1 MQSFVRPSPL
11 LPRLCTSCVRLPTT
25 HHARSYAVQA
35 PGQPAAS
42 VFNTEQKTI
51 QRSRAALN
59 APLSR
64 QVDYLRDEIATRLV
78 TRLLDINRN
87 YDRVLDYGANACNI
101 ARILTQP
108 DPDPD
113 SAKPVT
119 APLAS
124 KISTLV
130 SAEHSHELLYRDSDP
145 ALHPFNTPSSASGM
159 RLERHH
165 LSHPE
170 TLPFAPSSFDLI
182 LSSLSL
188 HWINDLPSVLTQIN
202 HLLKPDC
209 AFLGA
214 MPGGDTLYELRG
226 SLQLA
231 TQERLGG
238 IKSHVSPLADV
249 RDVGNLLSRAG
260 FKLLTVDVDDIVVSY
275 PDLVALLRDLNA
287 MGEGNASLR
296 MEKGPVGRDV
306 LMAAEGVYRE
316 LYGDEDGGLP
326 ATFRTIYMIGWK
338 EGEGQSSPLPRGSG
352 EVDLKGFLEGG
363 GRG

>member
-1 MQSFVRPSPL
+1 MHRQLRRSALSLAQTPALSS
-11 LPRLCTSCVRLPTT
+11 T
-25 HHARSYAVQA
+25 RSYAIQA
-35 PGQPAAS
+35 PGQSAIS
-42 VFNTEQKTI
+42 VFNNEQKTL

-64 QVDYLRDEIATRLV
+64 KVDYLRDEIATRLT
-78 TRLLDINRN
+78 TRLLDINRS

-113 SAKPVT
+113 SSRPV
-119 APLAS
+119 AEPLSSRISNLVCADAS
-124 KISTLV
+124 LP
-130 SAEHSHELLYRDSDP
+130 LLERDSSP
-145 ALHPFNTPSSASGM
+145 SSFPFNNPSSASGM
-159 RLERHH
+159 NISRHH

-170 TLPFAPSSFDLI
+170 TLPFAPESFDLI
-182 LSSLSL
+182 LSSMSL
-188 HWINDLPSVLTQIN
+188 HWVNDLPSVLTQIN
-202 HLLKPDC
+202 RLLKPDC

-249 RDVGNLLSRAG
+249 RDVGNVLSRAG
-260 FKLLTVDVDDIVVSY
+260 FRLLTVDVDDIVVMY
-275 PDLVALLRDLNA
+275 PSLVALMQDLNA

-296 MEKGPVGRDV
+296 MEKGPLSRDV
-306 LMAAEGVYRE
+306 MMATEGVYRE
-316 LYGDEDGGLP
+316 LYGEEDGTLP

-338 EGEGQSSPLPRGSG
+338 EGEGQSKPLERGTG
-352 EVDLKGFLEGG
+352 EVDLKGFLEQK
-363 GRG
+363 

>member
-1 MQSFVRPSPL
+1 MRSLTRQTSPL
-11 LPRLCTSCVRLPTT
+11 LRLSNASLRPST
-25 HHARSYAVQA
+25 HHSRTYAIQA

-42 VFNTEQKTI
+42 VFNTDQKTI

-64 QVDYLRDEIATRLV
+64 KVDYLRDEIASRLV
-78 TRLLDINRN
+78 TRLLDINRT
-87 YDRVLDYGANACNI
+87 YPRVLDFGANACNI
-101 ARILTQP
+101 ARILNDP
-108 DPDPD
+108 NPDPD

-119 APLAS
+119 SPLSS
-124 KISTLV
+124 KISELV
-130 SAEHSHELLYRDSDP
+130 CADYSHDLLHRDSSP
-145 ALHPFNTPSSASGM
+145 STHPFNSPAQASGM
-159 RLERHH
+159 SLTRHL

-170 TLPFAPSSFDLI
+170 QLPFEPESFDLV
-182 LSSLSL
+182 LSSMAL

-202 HLLKPDC
+202 RCLKPDC

-231 TQERLGG
+231 EQERLGG

-249 RDVGNLLSRAG
+249 RDVGNLLNRAG

-275 PDLVALLRDLNA
+275 PDLMALLTDLNA

-296 MEKGPVGRDV
+296 MEKGAVGRDV
-306 LMAAEGVYRE
+306 LMATEGVYRE
-316 LYGDEDGGLP
+316 LYGEEDGSLP

-338 EGEGQSSPLPRGSG
+338 EGEGQSSPLERGSG

-363 GRG
+363 GKK

>member
-1 MQSFVRPSPL
+1 MRGTLRPSPL
-11 LPRLCTSCVRLPTT
+11 LRPSTASHSLRPLTSPPIRQ
-25 HHARSYAVQA
+25 YAVQA

-42 VFNTEQKTI
+42 VFNTSQKTL

-64 QVDYLRDEIATRLV
+64 KVDYLRDEIATRL
-78 TRLLDINRN
+78 TSRLLDINRT
-87 YDRVLDYGANACNI
+87 YPRVLDYGANACNI
-101 ARILTQP
+101 ARVLTQP

-119 APLAS
+119 DPLSS
-124 KISTLV
+124 KIHTLV
-130 SAEHSHELLYRDSDP
+130 AADPSHDLLTRDA
-145 ALHPFNTPSSASGM
+145 ALPFNDPRQASGM
-159 RLERHH
+159 RIERHTLH
-165 LSHPE
+165 HPE
-170 TLPFAPSSFDLI
+170 QLPFEPESFDLV
-182 LSSLSL
+182 LSSMAL

-202 HLLKPDC
+202 RLLRPDC

-231 TQERLGG
+231 EQERLGG

-249 RDVGNLLSRAG
+249 RDIGNLLNRAG
-260 FKLLTVDVDDIVVSY
+260 FKLLTVDVDDIVVGY
-275 PDLVALLRDLNA
+275 PDLVSLLRDLNA

-296 MEKGPVGRDV
+296 MEKGAIGRETM
-306 LMAAEGVYRE
+306 MATEGVYRE
-316 LYGDEDGGLP
+316 LYGEEDGTLP

-338 EGEGQSSPLPRGSG
+338 EGEGQAKPLERGTG
-352 EVDLKGFLEGG
+352 EIDMKSFLEGG
-363 GRG
+363 GKK